1 MPVRYTLRCLGMPA
15 LLTPA
20 GDPVRFKTKKH
31 LALLAYLAVEPR
43 TAHRRDRLADLLW
56 GDAPITEA
64 RHSLATAV
72 SVLRARLGRDAFDS
86 TRDHVRLVTS
96 SLDLDLDRLRSGDVL
111 GDDVNPPLEVAAFL
125 EGLDLNDAP
134 EFNFWR
140 EQQQAALL
148 PTITSALVRQ
158 MDRCRRTGNFSAIE
172 ILADRM
178 LGMEALNEAA
188 IRAKMEARA
197 FAGDRLSALRIY
209 EDWERQL
216 ARDLR
221 AAPSALLEGMALRL
235 RRRGWERRTR
245 DDIPIVQTDHWKGR
259 SFIGRAAEYRAL
271 YEGWERTRRGEPG
284 HAFVMGDSGIGKST
298 LVSRLI
304 TAAGLEGAA
313 ASRIQC
319 YELEREIPYAALTG
333 LVHGLLGRAGVSAT
347 PPEALAEIARTVPE
361 VRRHFPHLP
370 PARESEGE
378 TARVRLTEAFHEM
391 VSAIA
396 EEHPVILVI
405 DDVHLSDDASLT
417 VLHLLMRRAR
427 GQSVMVILALR
438 PAELSP
444 ELQAARMLDRAEG
457 LGITRIDLP
466 PLTEAE
472 SAAVIRAA
480 VPDEVAPPSPT
491 IRRALVQAAA
501 GYPMVLEL
509 LVQDWMQ
516 RGTRCLAIALGAM
529 TADPEGGGTAAYQP
543 LIERLAQ
550 TLDLTT
556 RNVLTLAAILGQRM
570 NDLEM
575 YRLVDLSTGQTMSGL
590 ARLVDLRLLR
600 DGGAGLEF
608 ANELIRGKAYL
619 GVPSPV
625 RRTLHREVAGRLL
638 HDEENGKKVPGF
650 EIAWHLIRGGQ
661 GSAATPYLL
670 RGGREALRK
679 GAPHETDRGLSSGL
693 PLLSGEERSEAILL
707 LAEALQEQGEWRA
720 SLEALRT
727 DGLRW
732 SDDAL
737 LLQLVA
743 ENAATVSIEQTRTH
757 LSIAL
762 GVLAKTHNPNTR
774 LQAASV
780 AARLING
787 LRDPDEARQVL
798 AIVGAADIP
807 TADDEGRAKLALAQ
821 SQLYF
826 HSGDRVSSIQMLDHA
841 RAQLSSGDIMSST
854 AVRLHFGIGT
864 LETAA
869 GRYDSASKAFE
880 IAFTMAAR
888 LGNETAC
895 GRIAAQ
901 AALCAL
907 RLGLYQEQLD
917 WSSRALTTFGREFC
931 GYREVQTAYNL
942 GMAHA
947 ILGEVVPAHQAIET
961 LDSRIKGSASPAWL
975 LHAWHLYKAD
985 VLHVIS
991 RRADARRSAHAAV
1004 AVPIDSVVRSFMGPY
1019 ARWLAII
1026 GRDQLGSDVVAERLS
1041 RMYRTLETFDALD
1054 QAEILTALLM
1064 LRDTHELS
1072 EGELSSRLQTTTSEL
1087 PAATRYQLELLT
1099 T

>member
-1 MPVRYTLRCLGMPA
+1 PA

-20 GDPVRFKTKKH
+20 GDPIRFKTKKH
-31 LALLAYLAVEPR
+31 LALLVYLAVEPR

-56 GDAPITEA
+56 GDAPISEA

-111 GDDVNPPLEVAAFL
+111 GDEANPPLEVAAFL
-125 EGLDLNDAP
+125 DGLELPDAP
-134 EFNFWR
+134 EFCFWR
-140 EQQQAALL
+140 DQQQATLL
-148 PTITSALVRQ
+148 PAITAALVRQ
-158 MDRCRRTGNFSAIE
+158 MDHCRRTGDFSAIE

-178 LGMEALNEAA
+178 LGMDALNEAA

-197 FAGDRLSALRIY
+197 FAGDRLSALRVY
-209 EDWERQL
+209 EDWERLL

-235 RRRGWERRTR
+235 RRRGWERRNGEN
-245 DDIPIVQTDHWKGR
+245 IPIVQTDHWKGR
-259 SFIGRAAEYRAL
+259 SFVGRAAEYRAL
-271 YEGWERTRRGEPG
+271 YEGWERTRQGEPG

-298 LVSRLI
+298 LVARLI

-313 ASRIQC
+313 TSRIQC

-333 LVHGLLGRAGVSAT
+333 LVHGLLARAGVGAT

-370 PARESEGE
+370 PGRESEGE

-391 VSAIA
+391 VRAIA

-405 DDVHLSDDASLT
+405 DDVHLADDASLS
-417 VLHLLMRRAR
+417 VLHLLMRRSR
-427 GQSVMVILALR
+427 GESVMVILALR
-438 PAELSP
+438 PAELNP
-444 ELQAARMLDRAEG
+444 ELQAGRMLDRAEA
-457 LGITRIDLP
+457 LGITRIELP
-466 PLTEAE
+466 PLTESE

-480 VPDEVAPPSPT
+480 VPGDVAPPSPT

-516 RGTRCLAIALGAM
+516 HGTRCLAIALGAM
-529 TADPEGGGTAAYQP
+529 TADPEAGGTGAYQP

-590 ARLVDLRLLR
+590 TRLVDLRLLR
-600 DGGAGLEF
+600 DGGDGLEF

-625 RRTLHREVAGRLL
+625 RRTLHRDIAGRLL
-638 HDEENGKKVPGF
+638 HDEEDGKKVPGF
-650 EIAWHLIRGGQ
+650 EIAWHLIRGGL

-679 GAPHETDRGLSSGL
+679 GAPHETDRGLSSAL
-693 PLLSGEERSEAILL
+693 PLLTGEERSEAILL
-707 LAEALQEQGEWRA
+707 LTEALQEQGQWRA
-720 SLEALRT
+720 SLDALHT
-727 DGLRW
+727 DGLHW

-737 LLQLVA
+737 LLQVTA
-743 ENAATVSIEQTRTH
+743 ESATNASIDQTR
-757 LSIAL
+757 AQL
-762 GVLAKTHNPNTR
+762 GVVLDVLQHANSRRTR
-774 LQAASV
+774 LQAASI

-787 LRDPDEARQVL
+787 LRDPIEASDVL
-798 AIVGAADIP
+798 RAVAEADVS
-807 TADDEGRAKLALAQ
+807 AEDDEGQAKLALAQ

-826 HSGDRVSSIQMLDHA
+826 HTGDRAASLRMLDEA
-841 RAQLSSGDIMSST
+841 RAQLASGEIMSST

-869 GRYDSASKAFE
+869 GRYESASKAFSVAYE
-880 IAFTMAAR
+880 MAAK

-895 GRIAAQ
+895 GRLAAQ
-901 AALCAL
+901 AALCSL
-907 RLGLYQEQLD
+907 RLGKYDEQFE
-917 WSSRALTTFGREFC
+917 WSSRATSTFGRSFS

-942 GMAHA
+942 GLSHA
-947 ILGEVVPAHQAIET
+947 ILGEVVPAHMALEA
-961 LDSRIKGSASPAWL
+961 LDSRITESERPAWL
-975 LHAWHLYKAD
+975 LHAWQLYKAD
-985 VLHVIS
+985 VLYVAS
-991 RRADARRSAHAAV
+991 RRADARRAAHAAV
-1004 AVPIDSVVRSFMGPY
+1004 TVPADSVVRSFMGPY
-1019 ARWLAII
+1019 ARWLGAI
-1026 GRDQLGSDVVAERLS
+1026 GSDHLGEELVTERLLG
-1041 RMYRTLETFDALD
+1041 MYGMLDKFDVLD
-1054 QAEILTALLM
+1054 QAEILTALL
-1064 LRDTHELS
+1064 LRPVIADETRE
-1072 EGELSSRLQTTTSEL
+1072 EAAARLQ
-1087 PAATRYQLELLT
+1087 ATRAGLPHAALYQLELLT